1 MFELLHSNYRY
12 RASVRMG
19 ATVVEM
25 AIVST
30 VLFTILISGIEL
42 TRVTMLRHSA
52 DHAAYIGA
60 RRGIITGATAENVE
74 EVVQG
79 HMDAIGIRDAT
90 VTVIP
95 EEITEATTQVE
106 VEVGVPLAM
115 NTWISPELFGKK
127 LKGRARLLTERA
139 AMVMSQSMPT
149 PPPPPPP
156 PPEPEPEPEPNPE
169 PEPQPQPNP
178 DPEPTP
184 EPEPEPE
191 PEPPPPPPPL
201 L

>member
-1 MFELLHSNYRY
+1 MFEQLHAKFCS
-12 RASVRMG
+12 RASSRQG

-25 AIVST
+25 AVVSM
-30 VLFTILISGIEL
+30 VLFTILVSGIEL

-74 EVVQG
+74 EVVQS

-115 NTWISPELFGKK
+115 NTWISPELFGKN

-169 PEPQPQPNP
+169 PQPEPNP
-178 DPEPTP
+178 DPEPAP
-184 EPEPEPE
+184 EPEPEPQE
-191 PEPPPPPPPL
+191 PSPPPPPL

>member
-1 MFELLHSNYRY
+1 
-12 RASVRMG
+12 MG
-19 ATVVEM
+19 TTVVEM

-115 NTWISPELFGKK
+115 NTWISPELFGKN

-156 PPEPEPEPEPNPE
+156 PPNPEPEPEPNPE

-191 PEPPPPPPPL
+191 PEPPPPPPPPL